1 MGSAPSHR
9 PACRANESNGRMR
22 DDTTAS
28 GYKVLA
34 RAYRPQRLSE
44 LVGQDALVRTLTN
57 AFASGRLAHAF
68 LLTGIRGVGKTTTA
82 RIIAKALNCE
92 GPDGTGGPTPEPC
105 GVCGPCR
112 SIEAQNAI
120 DVVELDAAT
129 HTGVDNMRDLLAS
142 VRYGPT
148 TLRTKVYI
156 VDEIHM
162 LSASAFAALLKT
174 LEEPPAHTKFVF
186 ATTEQRKVPVTI
198 VSRCQ
203 RFDLKRVPPDL
214 LAGHLAGICRKEGV
228 EAEPEAL
235 ALIARIAEGSV
246 RDSLSLL
253 DQSIALGDG
262 KVVASQVADMLGL
275 ADRARLLDL
284 LEPLLTGQPQAALE
298 VFAELHARGADPVAV
313 VQDLLGACHWI
324 SRLKLDNSADP
335 GWHTGQD
342 GHARGVAL
350 AGRLS
355 LPAAARAWQVLLR
368 GLDEVKNAPD
378 GAMAAEMLL
387 LRLACL
393 SELPPPAELLR
404 RLERLGQDG
413 APAAPRGQPAM
424 ATAPAAP
431 IARRPEPLPERRA
444 LPEPPSAPPA
454 PPAAGQAEPTD
465 FAGLVEFL
473 RRNGEPML
481 ASTLETGVHLVRM
494 APQRLEIRPAPG
506 TRPDLA
512 NLLQDAL
519 HARTG
524 RRWMVAIVNE
534 RGQPTLSEQRAEER
548 SRLIEALSADPGIR
562 RILEAYP
569 GARIEDVRPVT
580 GTPDQPDDQNEKRIE
595 RA

>member
-1 MGSAPSHR
+1 
-9 PACRANESNGRMR
+9 MR

-44 LVGQDALVRTLTN
+44 LVGQDALVRTLIN

-92 GPDGTGGPTPEPC
+92 GPDGNGGPTPEPC
-105 GVCGPCR
+105 GLCGPCR
-112 SIEAQNAI
+112 AIEAQNAI

-148 TLRTKVYI
+148 ALRTKVYI
-156 VDEIHM
+156 VDEVHM

-203 RFDLKRVPPDL
+203 RFDLKRVPPDV
-214 LAGHLAGICRKEGV
+214 LAGHLARICAKEQV
-228 EAEPEAL
+228 EAEQDAL

-253 DQSIALGDG
+253 DQAIALGG
-262 KVVASQVADMLGL
+262 GRVEAAQVADMLGL
-275 ADRARLLDL
+275 ADRSRLLDL
-284 LEPLLTGQPQAALE
+284 LEPLLSGQPKEALD

-313 VQDLLGACHWI
+313 IQDLLGACHWL
-324 SRLKLDNSADP
+324 SRLKLDKNADP
-335 GWHTGQD
+335 GWHTGKD

-350 AGRLS
+350 AGRVG
-355 LPAAARAWQVLLR
+355 LPVAARAWQVLLR
-368 GLDEVKNAPD
+368 GLDEVKTAAD

-393 SELPPPAELLR
+393 AELPPPGELLR
-404 RLERLGQDG
+404 KLERLSQ
-413 APAAPRGQPAM
+413 AAPPASAARPEPTPASPTPSLVQRAPAMPAAPAPSRSVPQPGAGE
-424 ATAPAAP
+424 PADFPALV
-431 IARRPEPLPERRA
+431 AFLRSHGEPL
-444 LPEPPSAPPA
+444 
-454 PPAAGQAEPTD
+454 
-465 FAGLVEFL
+465 
-473 RRNGEPML
+473 L
-481 ASTLETGVHLVRM
+481 ASMLETGVHLVRM
-494 APQRLEIRPAPG
+494 APQRLEIRPAAG
-506 TRPDLA
+506 VRPDLA

-519 HARTG
+519 HQRSG
-524 RRWMVAIVNE
+524 KRWIVAIVNE
-534 RGQPTLSEQRAEER
+534 RGMPTLAEQHAALRE
-548 SRLIEALSADPGIR
+548 RLIAELSADPAIR
-562 RILEAYP
+562 RILDAYP
-569 GARIEDVRPVT
+569 GARIEDVRPAAT
-580 GTPDQPDDQNEKRIE
+580 EFTSPDDQPEKRIE

>member
-1 MGSAPSHR
+1 
-9 PACRANESNGRMR
+9 MR

-92 GPDGTGGPTPEPC
+92 GPDGQGGRTPEPC

-112 SIEAQNAI
+112 AIEAQNAI

-148 TLRTKVYI
+148 ALRTKVYI
-156 VDEIHM
+156 VDEVHM

-203 RFDLKRVPPDL
+203 RFDLKRVPPAVL
-214 LAGHLAGICRKEGV
+214 SGHLARICTKEQV
-228 EAEPEAL
+228 EAEEDAL

-253 DQSIALGDG
+253 DQAIALGG
-262 KVVASQVADMLGL
+262 GRVEALQVADMLGL
-275 ADRARLLDL
+275 ADRSRLLDL
-284 LEPLLTGQPQAALE
+284 LEPLLSNRPKEALD

-313 VQDLLGACHWI
+313 IQDLLGACHWL
-324 SRLKLDNSADP
+324 SRLKLDKNADP
-335 GWHTGQD
+335 GWHTGKD
-342 GHARGVAL
+342 GHERGVEL
-350 AGRLS
+350 AGRIG

-368 GLDEVKNAPD
+368 GLDEVKTAAD

-393 SELPPPAELLR
+393 TELPPPAELLR
-404 RLERLGQDG
+404 RLERLGQAAGSGAPVRPDPVPAG
-413 APAAPRGQPAM
+413 PSAVLAPAAPLTP
-424 ATAPAAP
+424 APAVRAGAP
-431 IARRPEPLPERRA
+431 ALRPGE
-444 LPEPPSAPPA
+444 
-454 PPAAGQAEPTD
+454 PPAAEAHGAGVELAD
-465 FAGLVEFL
+465 FPALVAFL
-473 RRNGEPML
+473 RDQGEPML
-481 ASTLETGVHLVRM
+481 ASMLETGVRLVRM
-494 APQRLEIRPAPG
+494 APQRLEIRPDPG
-506 TRPDLA
+506 VRPDLA

-519 HARTG
+519 HLRTG
-524 RRWMVAIVNE
+524 KRWMVAIVNE
-534 RGQPTLSEQRAEER
+534 PGMATLAEQNALLRE
-548 SRLIEALSADPGIR
+548 RLIEELSADPAIR
-562 RILEAYP
+562 RILDAYP
-569 GARIEDVRPVT
+569 GSQIEDVRPAAAERT
-580 GTPDQPDDQNEKRIE
+580 QPPDPTEKRIE

>member
-1 MGSAPSHR
+1 
-9 PACRANESNGRMR
+9 MR

-57 AFASGRLAHAF
+57 AFASNRLAHAF

-92 GPDGTGGPTPEPC
+92 GPDGKGGPTPEPC
-105 GVCGPCR
+105 GVCTPCR

-120 DVVELDAAT
+120 DVIELDAAT

-148 TLRTKVYI
+148 ALRTKVYI
-156 VDEIHM
+156 VDEVHM
-162 LSASAFAALLKT
+162 LSGSAFAALLKT

-214 LAGHLAGICRKEGV
+214 LAGHLAAICVKEQV
-228 EAEPEAL
+228 EAEADAL

-253 DQSIALGDG
+253 DQAIALGSG
-262 KVVASQVADMLGL
+262 KVVAAEVADMLGL
-275 ADRARLLDL
+275 ADRGRLLDL
-284 LEPLLTGQPQAALE
+284 LEPLLTQQPKQALD
-298 VFAELHARGADPVAV
+298 VFAELHARGADPIAV
-313 VQDLLGACHWI
+313 IQDLLGACHWL
-324 SRLKLDNSADP
+324 SRLKLDRHADP
-335 GWHTGQD
+335 GWHTGRD

-350 AGRLS
+350 AGRIG

-368 GLDEVKNAPD
+368 GLDEVKIAAD

-393 SELPPPAELLR
+393 AELPPPAELLR
-404 RLERLGQDG
+404 KLERLGG
-413 APAAPRGQPAM
+413 TGPAPAGGPTPA
-424 ATAPAAP
+424 
-431 IARRPEPLPERRA
+431 RPELMPAGPVANLTERG
-444 LPEPPSAPPA
+444 A
-454 PPAAGQAEPTD
+454 PPAAAAPLVVAAAALRPIPAEPASSSPPAGDGGFADFAAMTD
-465 FAGLVEFL
+465 FL
-473 RRNGEPML
+473 RNRGEPML
-481 ASTLETGVHLVRM
+481 ASMLETGVHLVRM
-494 APQRLEIRPAPG
+494 SPQRLEIRPEPG
-506 TRPDLA
+506 VRPDLA
-512 NLLQDAL
+512 SLLQDAL
-519 HARTG
+519 HRTTG

-534 RGQPTLSEQRAEER
+534 RGAATLAEQRAAER
-548 SRLIEALSADPGIR
+548 DRLIAELSEDPAIR
-562 RILEAYP
+562 RILDAFP
-569 GARIEDVRPVT
+569 GATIEDVRPAPAQ
-580 GTPDQPDDQNEKRIE
+580 TPFQPIDEPDKRIE

>member
-1 MGSAPSHR
+1 
-9 PACRANESNGRMR
+9 MR

-44 LVGQDALVRTLTN
+44 LVGQDALVRTLIN

-92 GPDGTGGPTPEPC
+92 GPDGNGGPTPEPC
-105 GVCGPCR
+105 GLCGPCR
-112 SIEAQNAI
+112 AIEAQNAI

-148 TLRTKVYI
+148 ALRTKVYI
-156 VDEIHM
+156 VDEVHM

-203 RFDLKRVPPDL
+203 RFDLKRVPPDV
-214 LAGHLAGICRKEGV
+214 LAGHLARICAKEQV
-228 EAEPEAL
+228 EAEQDAL

-253 DQSIALGDG
+253 DQAIALGG
-262 KVVASQVADMLGL
+262 GRVEAAQVADMLGL
-275 ADRARLLDL
+275 ADRSRLLDL
-284 LEPLLTGQPQAALE
+284 LEPLLSGQPKEALD

-313 VQDLLGACHWI
+313 IQDLLGACHWL
-324 SRLKLDNSADP
+324 SRLKLDKNADP
-335 GWHTGQD
+335 GWHTGKD

-350 AGRLS
+350 AGRVG
-355 LPAAARAWQVLLR
+355 LPVAARAWQVLLR
-368 GLDEVKNAPD
+368 GLDEVKTAAD

-393 SELPPPAELLR
+393 AELPPPGELLR
-404 RLERLGQDG
+404 KLERLSQ
-413 APAAPRGQPAM
+413 AAPPASAARPEPTPASPTPSLVQRAPAMPAAPAPSRSVPQPGAGE
-424 ATAPAAP
+424 PADFPALV
-431 IARRPEPLPERRA
+431 AFLRSHGEPL
-444 LPEPPSAPPA
+444 
-454 PPAAGQAEPTD
+454 
-465 FAGLVEFL
+465 
-473 RRNGEPML
+473 L
-481 ASTLETGVHLVRM
+481 ASMLETGVHLVRM
-494 APQRLEIRPAPG
+494 APQRLEIRPAAG
-506 TRPDLA
+506 VRPDLA

-519 HARTG
+519 HQRSG
-524 RRWMVAIVNE
+524 KRWIVAIVNE
-534 RGQPTLSEQRAEER
+534 RGMPTLAEQHAALRD
-548 SRLIEALSADPGIR
+548 RLIAELSADPAIR
-562 RILEAYP
+562 RILDAYP
-569 GARIEDVRPVT
+569 GARIEDVRPAAT
-580 GTPDQPDDQNEKRIE
+580 EFTSPDDQPEKRIE